1 MINNLLSLLGTKM
14 LPSVI
19 ASAQAPSSS
28 KCPPADQNHQVEAE
42 LKKLMEMLERIKATL
57 YDAEQREIRDE
68 SVKLWLKELKGVA
81 YDAEDVLGEYHYEVL
96 RAEVEARD
104 ASPQDSCKRKLI
116 QVINLISF
124 HFLLQRVFSLSV
136 QRVNGIAYEMQS
148 LLSLYGCICQ
158 PC

>member
-1 MINNLLSLLGTKM
+1 MGLGGVINNLLSLLGTKL

-42 LKKLMEMLERIKATL
+42 LKKVMGMLERIKATL

-81 YDAEDVLGEYHYEVL
+81 YDADDALDEYHYEFL

-104 ASPQDSCKRKLI
+104 ASSQDSRKRKLI
-116 QVINLISF
+116 QVINLI
-124 HFLLQRVFSLSV
+124 
-136 QRVNGIAYEMQS
+136 
-148 LLSLYGCICQ
+148 
-158 PC
+158 